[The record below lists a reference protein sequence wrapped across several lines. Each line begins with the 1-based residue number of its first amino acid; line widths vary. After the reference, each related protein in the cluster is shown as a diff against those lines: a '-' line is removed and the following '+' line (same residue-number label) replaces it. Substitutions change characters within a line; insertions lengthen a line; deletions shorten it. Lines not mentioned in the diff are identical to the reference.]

1 MNPSHI
7 QELLLRA
14 SHRLEQ
20 VIAAV
25 ILLVVTFRMAVLCW
39 ETVRIIWA
47 DPGSFSLGDF
57 LAKALLLVMG
67 IEFVKLLVLHTASA
81 VLHVLLFTLVRQ
93 MIVTHTGALDT
104 LLGVAAVAAVVA
116 ALSALL
122 LYLDKKKDDEE
133 LEHYLDCSIQ

>member
-1 MNPSHI
+1 MERKGTNVMNPLRI

-39 ETVRIIWA
+39 ETVRIIWE

-67 IEFVKLLVLHTASA
+67 IEFVKLLVLHTAAA

-104 LLGVAAVAAVVA
+104 LLGVAAVAAVFAVRKF
-116 ALSALL
+116 LSTQE
-122 LYLDKKKDDEE
+122 DQPNTP
-133 LEHYLDCSIQ
+133 HQ